1 METTALHYLTIA
13 EAAEAIQKHAVSPV
27 ELTRAF
33 LDRIEALNGQLDAFI
48 TVTGESALKEARA
61 AEGAILRGDYR
72 GPLHGIPIALK
83 DLYATHGVR
92 TTAHSRVLLEW
103 VPGEDATTVT
113 LLKQAGTVLLGK
125 LAMHEF
131 AFGGP
136 SLQGP
141 FPPARN
147 PWNPAHI
154 PGGSSSGS
162 GAAVAAGLCMGSLGS
177 DTGGSIRGPASLCGI
192 VGLKP
197 TYGRVSRYGVVPL
210 SWSLDHCGPM
220 TWTVQDTA
228 LMLQA
233 IAGYDP
239 KDAASSKAP
248 VPDYSRALRDDV
260 KGTVVG
266 IPRRYFFDREQVH
279 AETLAAVESAIKLL
293 EDLGARTK
301 DVDIPS
307 LDYLAGAWNCITMSE
322 AYAYHEAKVKAQPQ
336 NFGEYILPRVR
347 AGAFYSAADY
357 LQAQRVRTLVQQ
369 EFAQVMTEVDA
380 LITPTSVQP
389 AERFDEFDPYGPLRR
404 SFTRVFNFTG
414 MPAISICCGFSSS
427 GLPIGLQIAGR
438 TFDEPTVLRIAYT
451 YERNTAWRQKRP
463 PV

>member
-1 METTALHYLTIA
+1 METTALHYSTIA
-13 EAAEAIQKHAVSPV
+13 EAAEAIQKHEVSPV
-27 ELTRAF
+27 ELTRMF
-33 LDRIEALNGQLDAFI
+33 LDRIEALDNQLHAFI
-48 TVTGESALKEARA
+48 TVTAESALKEARA
-61 AEGAILRGDYR
+61 AEAAILRGEYQ

-83 DLYATHGVR
+83 DLYATRGIR
-92 TTAHSRVLLEW
+92 TTAHSRVLLKW
-103 VPGEDATTVT
+103 VPDEDATVVAR
-113 LLKQAGTVLLGK
+113 LKQAGTVLLGK

-136 SLQGP
+136 SLKGP
-141 FPPARN
+141 FPPAHN
-147 PWNPAHI
+147 PWNVAHV

-162 GAAVAAGLCMGSLGS
+162 GAAIAAGLCMGSLGS

-228 LMLQA
+228 IMLQA

-239 KDAASSKAP
+239 KDPASSKAT
-248 VPDYSRALRDDV
+248 VPNYARALREEV
-260 KGTVVG
+260 KGIVIG
-266 IPRRYFFDREQVH
+266 IPRRYFFDSAQVNP
-279 AETLAAVESAIKLL
+279 ETLAAVESSIKLL
-293 EDLGARTK
+293 EDLGAK
-301 DVDIPS
+301 AKAVDIPS
-307 LDYLAGAWNCITMSE
+307 LDAMGGAWNCITMSE
-322 AYAYHEAKVKAQPQ
+322 AYAYHEAKVKAEPH

-347 AGAFYSAADY
+347 AGALYSAADY
-357 LQAQRVRTLVQQ
+357 LQAQRVRSLIQQ
-369 EFAQVMTEVDA
+369 EVAQVMGEVDA

-389 AERFDEFDPYGPLRR
+389 AERFDEFDPLSSLRR
-404 SFTRVFNFTG
+404 SFTRLFNFTG
-414 MPAISICCGFSSS
+414 MPAISICCGFTSN

-438 TFDEPTVLRIAYT
+438 SFDEPTVLRIAHT

-463 PV
+463 PL